1 MPKSAIVQARID
13 AQTKS
18 RAKEILDSLGIS
30 LSKAISLY
38 FRQIVYCRGIP
49 FRIRIPNKLTAE
61 TLSKSEQ
68 GRGVHKVSNADEL
81 LAELDD

>member
-18 RAKEILDSLGIS
+18 RAKEILDRLNIS

-38 FRQIVYCRGIP
+38 LRQIVYCRGIP

-68 GRGVHKVSNADEL
+68 GRGLHKVSSADEL